1 MKIVNTGSIFRIFD
15 DDLKTYNELPV
26 GTYGVNFSMMGGFFL
41 EKRDNISINEKIYG
55 VHREKAKK
63 VLTSYKKAN
72 RNLGVILSGNKGIGK
87 SLTAKLIAIEANA
100 QGLPVII
107 VDKGL
112 KGVASYI
119 SSIQQEC
126 VVIFDEFEKMFKS
139 SGRRNDNDG
148 GEQDEFLTLF
158 DGLDQGKKLFV
169 VTCNSLSDL
178 SDFMVNRPGRFHYHF
193 RFNYPTVEEIREYLT
208 DKLYKKYH
216 NQIDEVV
223 SFSGMTDL
231 NYDCLRAI
239 AFELNMGTPFKEA
252 IKDLNI
258 TNYDNDYR
266 YDVTCVLANGLRST
280 YKNCSL
286 RLEADK
292 QSLRF
297 NFPQLHDTVYIEF
310 DPSMRIYDSTTF
322 QDVCGKETFAGVYWD
337 RGTSTNKISNTN
349 SDCYDADDYDE
360 PECCEESEEPNESS
374 DNKRPI
380 RPEVI
385 KIFIHRKSNYHNI
398 HYAF

>member
-41 EKRDNISINEKIYG
+41 EKRDNISIDEKIYG

-63 VLTSYKKAN
+63 VLSSYKKSN

-87 SLTAKLIAIEANA
+87 SLTAKLIAIEANN
-100 QGLPVII
+100 QNLPVII

-139 SGRRNDNDG
+139 GGRRNEAD

-193 RFNYPTVEEIREYLT
+193 RFNYPTVEEIREYLS
-208 DKLYKKYH
+208 DKLCKEYY
-216 NQIDEVV
+216 NQIDEVI

-280 YKNCSL
+280 YKNCAL

-297 NFPQLHDTVYIEF
+297 NFPQLRDTVYIEF
-310 DPSMRIYDSTTF
+310 DPSLRIYDSTTF
-322 QDVCGKETFAGVYWD
+322 QDVCSKETFAGVYWD

-349 SDCYDADDYDE
+349 SDYYDADDYDD
-360 PECCEESEEPNESS
+360 PECCEESEEATSESN

-380 RPEVI
+380 RPEVVEI
-385 KIFIHRKSNYHNI
+385 CIHRKSNYHNI